1 MTSFSGAGSVVPTVV
16 VGFVVPTV
24 VVGFVVPRVVGGF
37 VGGTVV
43 AGSIPTVLFWNY
55 LIMEL
60 VGKNFNEI

>member
-1 MTSFSGAGSVVPTVV
+1 MTSFPGAGS
-16 VGFVVPTV
+16 VVPTV

-55 LIMEL
+55 LIIEFIA
-60 VGKNFNEI
+60 KK